1 MSNEQDTAEA
11 EAEVDTTAGDE
22 AETDA
27 DVEAETETEAES
39 AVIDLDAAAEEDA
52 AAERDATV
60 EQLRQRIEEQQE
72 QIEELNGLLLD
83 LSTRVAD
90 GNDMGVC
97 PDCHG
102 PVMKTGGF
110 LRRKQ
115 IKCRDCDRVFHE
127 YRI

>member
-1 MSNEQDTAEA
+1 MSENQDTAEA
-11 EAEVDTTAGDE
+11 DAEVETTAVEETG

-27 DVEAETETEAES
+27 AETETEE
-39 AVIDLDAAAEEDA
+39 AVIDLDAAGARE
-52 AAERDATV
+52 ATV
-60 EQLRQRIEEQQE
+60 EELRETVERQQE
-72 QIEELNGLLLD
+72 QIEELNGLLMD

-102 PVMKTGGF
+102 PVVKTGGF
-110 LRRKQ
+110 LRRTK
-115 IKCRDCDRVFHE
+115 IECRDCDRVFHE

>member
-11 EAEVDTTAGDE
+11 EAEVDTTADDE

-27 DVEAETETEAES
+27 EADADTESDTETETES
-39 AVIDLDAAAEEDA
+39 AVIDLDAAAE
-52 AAERDATV
+52 RDTTV
-60 EQLRQRIEEQQE
+60 EELRERVEEQQE

-115 IKCRDCDRVFHE
+115 IKCRDCGRVFHE